1 MFGPFIFRNVLGNL
15 TTFCFV
21 TCRGKPEKLY
31 LFSLL
36 PMRMNEERKNLHLII
51 MIEDF
56 VILKK
61 N

>member
-21 TCRGKPEKLY
+21 EENPKNY

-36 PMRMNEERKNLHLII
+36 PMRMNEERKHLHLII